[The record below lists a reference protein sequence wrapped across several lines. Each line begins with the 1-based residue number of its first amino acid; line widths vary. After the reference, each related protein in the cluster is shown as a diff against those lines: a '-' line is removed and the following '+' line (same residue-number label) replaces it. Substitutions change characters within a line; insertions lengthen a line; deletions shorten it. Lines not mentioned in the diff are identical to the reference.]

1 MTVENQEPSLAGQE
15 IRAQVIKRLEKYK
28 SLNFFEQFAM
38 FMGVAQILEIG
49 LKNILSVKYGLDSE
63 KMERWTLGQT
73 KEELKNRGLRAD
85 FIKLLESVVNYRNY
99 IAHELL
105 ANQIIMEGLI
115 KDYSGRFEFREL
127 QHGIYELEQ
136 IALFYDWCQENNSWD

>member
-1 MTVENQEPSLAGQE
+1 MTRHIMPFQVVVVSKPLETMLTLSLPQSLVMRNSMSLQGLP
-15 IRAQVIKRLEKYK
+15 VLK
-28 SLNFFEQFAM
+28 S
-38 FMGVAQILEIG
+38 
-49 LKNILSVKYGLDSE
+49 
-63 KMERWTLGQT
+63 
-73 KEELKNRGLRAD
+73 LRAD

>member
-1 MTVENQEPSLAGQE
+1 
-15 IRAQVIKRLEKYK
+15 
-28 SLNFFEQFAM
+28 
-38 FMGVAQILEIG
+38 MGVVQILEIG
-49 LKNILSVKYGLDSE
+49 LKNILSVKYGVDSE
-63 KMERWTLGQT
+63 KMEKWTLGQT
-73 KEELKNRGLRAD
+73 KEELKNRGIRAD

-127 QHGIYELEQ
+127 QRGIYELEQ